1 MMVNPMNY
9 PPTHGDLINEA
20 LNYLK
25 EKHPQDYDGMSSQ
38 KRDKYAEEAA
48 NRAEGCAKMLI
59 AQGKSVSEAWNTAIK
74 KEILGMDSDSKR
86 A

>member
-1 MMVNPMNY
+1 
-9 PPTHGDLINEA
+9 
-20 LNYLK
+20 
-25 EKHPQDYDGMSSQ
+25 
-38 KRDKYAEEAA
+38 
-48 NRAEGCAKMLI
+48 MLI